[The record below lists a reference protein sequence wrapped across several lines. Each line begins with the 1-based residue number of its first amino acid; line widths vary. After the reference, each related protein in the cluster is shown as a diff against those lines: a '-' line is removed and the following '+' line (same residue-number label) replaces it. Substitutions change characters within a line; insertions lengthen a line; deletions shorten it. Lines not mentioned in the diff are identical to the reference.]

1 MRQNLFY
8 QRSVTIDSSDARVRI
23 SINRRL
29 LLALALAFVYHGAL
43 LLSGTYKGTYDAYV
57 HIFFADHYARS
68 WWDPWD
74 ARWYTGFPLT
84 SYPPGSQQSIALV
97 SGLFGL
103 QGGFIFVAICAV
115 LWVTVGVYR
124 FSKIWVNDEAAGNAA
139 LLAVFS
145 SCITETIH
153 VFGQLPT
160 IFSLGFLLN
169 VLPFVYRWMRTG
181 KIRILL
187 VAWSVNAATTAGH
200 HVSTLFGAIFF
211 VAPVILLA
219 LVESIREA
227 LPDEPSSHPPQV
239 TRANV
244 KPLIARRLRRLLP
257 ALVPC
262 WCLWYRAGSRAR
274 DCCVALL
281 VV

>member
-1 MRQNLFY
+1 MFY

-84 SYPPGSQQSIALV
+84 SYPPVHSN
-97 SGLFGL
+97 
-103 QGGFIFVAICAV
+103 
-115 LWVTVGVYR
+115 R
-124 FSKIWVNDEAAGNAA
+124 
-139 LLAVFS
+139 
-145 SCITETIH
+145 
-153 VFGQLPT
+153 LPW
-160 IFSLGFLLN
+160 F
-169 VLPFVYRWMRTG
+169 
-181 KIRILL
+181 
-187 VAWSVNAATTAGH
+187 
-200 HVSTLFGAIFF
+200 
-211 VAPVILLA
+211 LLA

-244 KPLIARRLRRLLP
+244 KPLI
-257 ALVPC
+257 
-262 WCLWYRAGSRAR
+262 
-274 DCCVALL
+274 
-281 VV
+281 